1 MKELKEVPVTKYE
14 FRLMLYTSLGI
25 GQVTTAADC
34 LRKEIDEILA
44 GYFGNNFAYDIID
57 DKEKFETI
65 CFKVGFN
72 APRDNGKEVGDEIM
86 SKCEIVI
93 GYSVKP
99 PIEDCKGVSTL
110 VEGEQA
116 RKRTIKFFSVT
127 LISIEKEDLG
137 AYLADHILPA
147 VEKIFNGGVGGNV
160 TAVCEEKKYAI
171 FSITLTSLLV
181 VANSIKKALTVSL
194 NVISH
199 SELEEVE

>member
-1 MKELKEVPVTKYE
+1 M
-14 FRLMLYTSLGI
+14 
-25 GQVTTAADC
+25 
-34 LRKEIDEILA
+34 
-44 GYFGNNFAYDIID
+44 
-57 DKEKFETI
+57 
-65 CFKVGFN
+65 
-72 APRDNGKEVGDEIM
+72 
-86 SKCEIVI
+86 
-93 GYSVKP
+93 
-99 PIEDCKGVSTL
+99 STL